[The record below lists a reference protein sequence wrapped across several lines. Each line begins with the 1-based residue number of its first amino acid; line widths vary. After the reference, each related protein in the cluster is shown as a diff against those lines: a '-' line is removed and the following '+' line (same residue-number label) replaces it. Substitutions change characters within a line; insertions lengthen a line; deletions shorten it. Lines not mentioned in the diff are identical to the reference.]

1 MDAVQ
6 EREDPAGS
14 PRLWRWLRVAGYSVW
29 LVFLVYP
36 VSDLVRGRIRG
47 PGAAIAGAGLC
58 LFVGLYELVLW
69 QFPWGRPSIPR
80 RGLTGLL
87 AALAALTIGL
97 VFAFGA
103 SWIGLLIYLSVATG
117 ALLAPRRSLVAIPV
131 ITVVSLAASA
141 SFHVGAA
148 NTAFLSFMTLMIGGM
163 IVAWRQT
170 LLLVSE
176 LRAARAEVARLA
188 VSEERLRFSRDL
200 HDLLGHSL
208 SVIVLKSQLARR
220 LAERDPGAAAKEVR
234 EIEEVARRSLL
245 DVREAVTGYRSQ
257 RLADELDGARS
268 ALSAAGIDP
277 VVRVSAGSLGAGIE
291 SVLGWAVREGVTNV
305 VRHSGARRCEI
316 NVARQG
322 GDVVVEVRDDGR
334 GPGPSPHAGSGLPG
348 LSERLALAGGTL
360 EAGPA
365 EDGGF
370 RLVARLPHA

>member
-1 MDAVQ
+1 M
-6 EREDPAGS
+6 
-14 PRLWRWLRVAGYSVW
+14 
-29 LVFLVYP
+29 
-36 VSDLVRGRIRG
+36 
-47 PGAAIAGAGLC
+47 
-58 LFVGLYELVLW
+58 YELILW
-69 QFPWGRPSIPR
+69 QVPWSQPSVR
-80 RGLTGLL
+80 RRLTSLL
-87 AALAALTIGL
+87 AAFAALTLGL

-103 SWIGLLIYLSVATG
+103 NWIGLLIYLSVATG
-117 ALLAPRRSLVAIPV
+117 TVLAPRRSLFAIPA

-141 SFHVGAA
+141 TFHVGVAS
-148 NTAFLSFMTLMIGGM
+148 TAFLSFMTLSIGGM
-163 IVAWRQT
+163 IVAWRRT
-170 LLLVSE
+170 WLLVSE

-188 VSEERLRFSRDL
+188 VSEERLRISRDL

-220 LAERDPGAAAKEVR
+220 LAERDPQAAAKEVR
-234 EIEEVARRSLL
+234 EIE
-245 DVREAVTGYRSQ
+245 D
-257 RLADELDGARS
+257 DARS

-277 VVRVSAGSLGAGIE
+277 VVRVSAGSLGAGVE

-316 NVARQG
+316 SVARRDG
-322 GDVVVEVRDDGR
+322 EVVVEVRDDGR

-370 RLVARLPHA
+370 RLVARVPA